1 MVFHHRHH
9 WIRRNEMEIGLEEC
23 RGNKRRT
30 RNRDRISV
38 LSGLIGVSF
47 LFFVSLF
54 LSLDGINVAFKQGA
68 LTRPRFRAR
77 EKYIMLIVGER
88 KHW

>member
-1 MVFHHRHH
+1 MENGRKKETDRDLEVIYRDLINAMVFHHRHH

-47 LFFVSLF
+47 LFFVSLS
-54 LSLDGINVAFKQGA
+54 LSRRN
-68 LTRPRFRAR
+68 
-77 EKYIMLIVGER
+77 
-88 KHW
+88 